1 MMPHSCGRLARMD
14 AVLNHFYET
23 MFWPLVL
30 LFGGAWVALR
40 LLRGLA
46 LRVLPDWLAGPG
58 GLLIDT
64 SGRRMGMFDRD
75 WHRAGSHDAPWNRG
89 AGPNDGDGRCD

>member
-1 MMPHSCGRLARMD
+1 MTPHSCGRLRRRN
-14 AVLNHFYET
+14 AVLTHFYQT

-46 LRVLPDWLAGPG
+46 LRVLPGWLAGPG

-64 SGRRMGMFDRD
+64 SGRRMGLFDRGGD
-75 WHRAGSHDAPWNRG
+75 RGGDSGPPGPSAGDR
-89 AGPNDGDGRCD
+89 RCD